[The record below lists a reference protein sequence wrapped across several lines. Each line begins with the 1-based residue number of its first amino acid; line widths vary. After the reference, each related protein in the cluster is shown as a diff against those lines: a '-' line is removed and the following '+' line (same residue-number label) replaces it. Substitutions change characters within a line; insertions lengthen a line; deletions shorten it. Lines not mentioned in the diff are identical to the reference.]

1 VSVIIVEN
9 VVRGNHI
16 QASQIS
22 NGFCMSARTSIMATV
37 FIMTMS
43 KKIVKLRRV
52 SHGFAKLSLREK
64 IRQMVSRI
72 AVTHLRRKNDN

>member
-52 SHGFAKLSLREK
+52 SHGFAGISLKEK
-64 IRQMVSRI
+64 IRLTVLKTVAIHS
-72 AVTHLRRKNDN
+72 RRKNE